1 MAINGQ
7 LTVTPEELE
16 AQADQVRNHAK
27 DLQDCF
33 DNLKNLVKETSHY
46 WKGDAAE
53 AHREGYTKNQASI
66 DEIIA
71 RYKEHVT
78 DLEAMAGIYR
88 EAEAS
93 AANLANEL
101 PASTL

>member
-16 AQADQVRNHAK
+16 AQAGQVRNLKK
-27 DLQDCF
+27 DLKDCF
-33 DNLKNLVKETSHY
+33 DNLKKLVKETSHY

-53 AHREGYTKNQASI
+53 AHREGYNRNQTSI

-71 RYKEHVT
+71 RYEEHVR
-78 DLEAMAGIYR
+78 DLEAMAGVYR
-88 EAEAS
+88 EAETT